1 MGYDFATAEGSYHFV
16 PDYNLYPQTTK
27 LPKSW
32 NAWLDFLAYDIHNY
46 DEGGLKISTEEKRLA
61 ITKLEN
67 FIQKYPKFVAI
78 NDVEDLLEKYM
89 QYYILPYAVY
99 YNSDLIV
106 AFDSDEK
113 TGKEILRQ
121 EYRNSYENFLKE
133 NKKSK
138 YYPLVQE
145 YYLLLREN
153 DFYKPENIKEWFKGK
168 LNQ

>member
-16 PDYNLYPQTTK
+16 PDYKLYTQTTK

-32 NAWLDFLAYDIHNY
+32 KAWLDFLAYDIHNY
-46 DEGGLKISTEEKRLA
+46 NESGLKISIEENRLA

-89 QYYILPYAVY
+89 QYYILSYAVY
-99 YNSDLIV
+99 YKRDLIV
-106 AFDSDEK
+106 AFDSDKK

-138 YYPLVQE
+138 YYPLVKE
-145 YYLLLREN
+145 YYLMLETN
-153 DFYKPENIKEWFKGK
+153 NFYKPDNINEWFEGK
-168 LNQ
+168 IKL